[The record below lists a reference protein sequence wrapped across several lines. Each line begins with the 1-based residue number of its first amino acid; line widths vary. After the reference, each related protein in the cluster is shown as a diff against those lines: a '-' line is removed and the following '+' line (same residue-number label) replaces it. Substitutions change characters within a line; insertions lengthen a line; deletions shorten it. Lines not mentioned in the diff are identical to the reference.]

1 MTSTPRMSNA
11 ELTAYVAELEN
22 ENVQQYV
29 AALIEEHSELTNQLN
44 GMVRAGY
51 SDGGRAAVRTIGRI
65 LLFVAVMVI
74 AYFAG
79 RSSK

>member
-1 MTSTPRMSNA
+1 MSNA
-11 ELTAYVAELEN
+11 ELTAYVAEHEN

-44 GMVRAGY
+44 GMVRGGY

-79 RSSK
+79 RVSK

>member
-1 MTSTPRMSNA
+1 MSNA
-11 ELTAYVAELEN
+11 ELTAYVAEHEN

-29 AALIEEHSELTNQLN
+29 AALIDEQAELTNQLS
-44 GMVRAGY
+44 GIVRGGY
-51 SDGGRAAVRTIGRI
+51 SDDGRDAVRTIGRI

-79 RSSK
+79 RSSN